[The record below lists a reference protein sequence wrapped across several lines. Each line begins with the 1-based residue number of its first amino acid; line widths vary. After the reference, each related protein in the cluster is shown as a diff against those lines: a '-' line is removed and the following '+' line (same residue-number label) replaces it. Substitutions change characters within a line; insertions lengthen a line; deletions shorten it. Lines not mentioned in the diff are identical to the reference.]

1 MILTKWNVGLR
12 AEAGK
17 DLDLIY
23 GLFTKEVML
32 KNKWNLAEEIEI
44 QDINKD
50 VYELWYTNM
59 ILSYKHYL
67 LFGYLFEYLS
77 INTKGTENLVSSLAL
92 RLFLTIIQ

>member
-32 KNKWNLAEEIEI
+32 KNKWNLVEEIEI

-50 VYELWYTNM
+50 VYKYETYVPNGVMYKTHFL
-59 ILSYKHYL
+59 ILEKHVL
-67 LFGYLFEYLS
+67 LFS
-77 INTKGTENLVSSLAL
+77 
-92 RLFLTIIQ
+92 

>member
-32 KNKWNLAEEIEI
+32 KNKWNLVEEIEI

-50 VYELWYTNM
+50 VYKYETYVPNGIMYKIHFL
-59 ILSYKHYL
+59 ILEKHVL
-67 LFGYLFEYLS
+67 LFS
-77 INTKGTENLVSSLAL
+77 
-92 RLFLTIIQ
+92 

>member
-1 MILTKWNVGLR
+1 MILTKWNVGLQ

-32 KNKWNLAEEIEI
+32 KNKWNLVEEIEI

-50 VYELWYTNM
+50 VYKYETYVQN
-59 ILSYKHYL
+59 
-67 LFGYLFEYLS
+67 S
-77 INTKGTENLVSSLAL
+77 IFTDIEKTC
-92 RLFLTIIQ
+92 IIFFTSVYFVLKADW

>member
-32 KNKWNLAEEIEI
+32 KNKWNLVEEIEI

-50 VYELWYTNM
+50 VYKYETYAQNRIIYKTHFL
-59 ILSYKHYL
+59 ILEKH
-67 LFGYLFEYLS
+67 
-77 INTKGTENLVSSLAL
+77 VSVFS
-92 RLFLTIIQ
+92 